1 VRFQLDKAEPFLHNS
16 TLGERSVITLYHP
29 NQKFAP
35 SSPSKRDRAKEIR
48 VSKRL
53 DALRQESEKV
63 GKDKHLRFVI
73 DGELWE
79 LDRWALEGAIRA
91 EHFRAWKLVNKGPI
105 ESMS

>member
-1 VRFQLDKAEPFLHNS
+1 MTSES
-16 TLGERSVITLYHP
+16 
-29 NQKFAP
+29 
-35 SSPSKRDRAKEIR
+35 EIR
-48 VSKRL
+48 AIIALQHEIEQKKSEVSKRL